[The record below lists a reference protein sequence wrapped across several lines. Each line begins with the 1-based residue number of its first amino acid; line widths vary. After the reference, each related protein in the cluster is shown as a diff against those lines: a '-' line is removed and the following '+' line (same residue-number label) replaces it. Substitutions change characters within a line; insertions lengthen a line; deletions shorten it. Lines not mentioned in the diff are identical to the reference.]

1 MKIIKKYN
9 PIALLV
15 RALDATDRWMA
26 RMDYAGRHHQWTSV

>member
-15 RALDATDRWMA
+15 RSLDGADRWMA
-26 RMDYAGRHHQWTSV
+26 RMEYAGRHHKAVTA